1 MSEQLHAARV
11 GANPGLSDRDIAV
24 LAFER
29 AWWRYGGA
37 KESSI
42 RAEFAMSPT
51 EYYQVLNALLDD
63 DSALVHDPMLVKRLR
78 RMRATRQRG
87 RGARRLEFPATR

>member
-1 MSEQLHAARV
+1 MSEQVHAARE
-11 GANPGLSDRDIAV
+11 GTNPGLSDRDVAV

>member
-1 MSEQLHAARV
+1 MSEQVSAPRADS
-11 GANPGLSDRDIAV
+11 GSGLSERDATI

-42 RAEFAMSPT
+42 RAEFGMSPT

-63 DSALVHDPMLVKRLR
+63 EAALAHDPMLVKRLR